1 MGLGKSFSLSL
12 VALVGL
18 NFIFTLLYFLIDLGQ
33 PDAGLDTL
41 MGSIQNTPLFIVF
54 YLFGSVTSLP
64 STNLNG
70 VIIQPLIPPSNLFF
84 LVRGLGFLIAPLV
97 ASILA
102 GKFAESKLQGF
113 AGWLLTTIVSTAAII
128 TIVFVEIL
136 LNFTSFQ
143 AALLALYGW
152 ADFSTILISLLIAC
166 IINIIFF
173 GFFALLTSKTEYY

>member
-33 PDAGLDTL
+33 PDAGLDSL
-41 MGSIQNTPLFIVF
+41 ISSIQNTPLTIVF

-64 STNLNG
+64 SANLNG
-70 VIIQPLIPPSNLFF
+70 VIIQPLFPPNNLIF
-84 LVRGLGFLIAPLV
+84 LVRGIGFLLAPLI

-102 GKFAESKLQGF
+102 GKFAESKLQAF
-113 AGWLLTTIVSTAAII
+113 AGWLLTMIVSTVAII
-128 TIVFVEIL
+128 IVVFAEIL

-143 AALLALYGW
+143 AALLVLYGW
-152 ADFSTILISLLIAC
+152 SGFGMIIISLVIAC

-173 GFFALLTSKTEYY
+173 GFFALLASKTEYY